1 MITEKIILWD
11 TKYGRIRCNL
21 YKLMKSKKITLY
33 QLSRL
38 SNIRPDIIKKYA
50 DNQMMRYDTS
60 VLSKICFVFNCSISD
75 VIEYVNKK

>member
-21 YKLMKSKKITLY
+21 YKVMKSKKVSIY

-38 SNIRPDIIKKYA
+38 TNIRYDVIKKYA
-50 DNQMMRYDTS
+50 DNLMMRYDTG
-60 VLSKICFVFNCSISD
+60 VLSKICFVLNCSISD
-75 VIEYVNKK
+75 IIEYVCK